1 MLNSSKTFSDLAK
14 YYVFL
19 ISIVRFS
26 FDLSLLFAPESRRLF
41 TGIDITQS
49 KEKESEEDM
58 NRRGNG
64 YLDEATERLR
74 DEQEKDRDPKT
85 AYEDQ
90 MSEENQDS
98 DQ

>member
-1 MLNSSKTFSDLAK
+1 MPRTC
-14 YYVFL
+14 
-19 ISIVRFS
+19 R
-26 FDLSLLFAPESRRLF
+26 E
-41 TGIDITQS
+41 
-49 KEKESEEDM
+49 EKESEEEM

-74 DEQEKDRDPKT
+74 DEQEKDRDPKA

>member
-1 MLNSSKTFSDLAK
+1 M
-14 YYVFL
+14 
-19 ISIVRFS
+19 RFS

-90 MSEENQDS
+90 MSEENHDS

>member
-1 MLNSSKTFSDLAK
+1 M
-14 YYVFL
+14 
-19 ISIVRFS
+19 
-26 FDLSLLFAPESRRLF
+26 P
-41 TGIDITQS
+41 
-49 KEKESEEDM
+49 
-58 NRRGNG
+58 RRGNG

-74 DEQEKDRDPKT
+74 DEHEKDRDPKT